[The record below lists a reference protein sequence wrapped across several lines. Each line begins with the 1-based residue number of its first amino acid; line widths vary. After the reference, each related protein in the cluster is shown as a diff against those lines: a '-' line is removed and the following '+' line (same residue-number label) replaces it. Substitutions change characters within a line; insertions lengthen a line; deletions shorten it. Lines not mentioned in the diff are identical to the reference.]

1 MIIKFKFSKLFRL
14 SSRSKSKCSKHK
26 EQERNLTKDRCF
38 ESEYILEGVIGRG
51 GFGTVHKAIRKSD
64 DLEVAVK
71 IVPKDHILVPL
82 EKTASTENVPV
93 EVVMLRQVSDVPG
106 VVKLLD
112 YFETPSS
119 YLIVMELF
127 TSCDLFDLISQCGHL
142 SEDVAQEIFGQ
153 IVESLIDCKSRQV
166 LHGDIKD
173 ENVLIDLQSGQAKLI
188 DFGSSSW
195 WPPQVRH
202 CQNPLVYSQFQGTRV
217 YAPPE
222 WTVWKQ
228 YTADGLSVWSLGV
241 LLYDMLYGDIPF
253 QTDQEICSSELVW
266 HSNINI
272 SEEVK
277 HLVTRCL
284 DRNPSSRPSL
294 EEVHQHPWI
303 RSSTSTAA
311 TAALITK
318 YQKILQT
325 NQ

>member
-1 MIIKFKFSKLFRL
+1 MILKFKFSKLFRL

-26 EQERNLTKDRCF
+26 ERNLTKGRCF
-38 ESEYILEGVIGRG
+38 ESEYILEERVLGRG

-64 DLEVAVK
+64 DVEVAVK
-71 IVPKDHILVPL
+71 IVPKDQSLVPL
-82 EKTASTENVPV
+82 EKTASSENVPV

-119 YLIVMELF
+119 YLIVMEMF
-127 TSCDLFDLISQCGHL
+127 ISCDLFDLISGCGHL
-142 SEDVAQEIFGQ
+142 TEDVAQEIFAQ

-195 WPPQVRH
+195 CPPQH
-202 CQNPLVYSQFQGTRV
+202 PLVYSQFQGTRV

-222 WTVWKQ
+222 WTVLKQ
-228 YTADGLSVWSLGV
+228 YTGDGLTVWSLGV

-253 QTDQEICSSELVW
+253 ETDQQICSSELVW
-266 HSNINI
+266 HPNINI

-277 HLVTRCL
+277 HLVSTCL

-303 RSSTSTAA
+303 RYRSSTTAA

-318 YQKILQT
+318 YQNILQT
-325 NQ
+325 T

>member
-1 MIIKFKFSKLFRL
+1 MILKLKFSKLFRL
-14 SSRSKSKCSKHK
+14 SSRRSKSKCSKHK
-26 EQERNLTKDRCF
+26 ERNLTKGRCF
-38 ESEYILEGVIGRG
+38 ESEYILDGVIGKG

-71 IVPKDHILVPL
+71 IVPKDNSLVPL

-119 YLIVMELF
+119 YLIVLEMF
-127 TSCDLFDLISQCGHL
+127 SSCDLFDLISGCGHL
-142 SEDVAQEIFGQ
+142 TEDVAQEIFAQ

-195 WPPQVRH
+195 CPPQH
-202 CQNPLVYSQFQGTRV
+202 SQHPQHPLVYSQFQGTRV

-222 WTVWKQ
+222 WTVLKQ
-228 YTADGLSVWSLGV
+228 YTGDGLTVWSLGV

-253 QTDQEICSSELVW
+253 ETDQEILSSELVW
-266 HSNINI
+266 HSNIQI
-272 SEEVK
+272 SQEVK
-277 HLVTRCL
+277 HLVSSCL
-284 DRNPSSRPSL
+284 DRNPCSRLSL
-294 EEVHQHPWI
+294 EELHQHPWI
-303 RSSTSTAA
+303 SRIRSSTTAA

-325 NQ
+325 